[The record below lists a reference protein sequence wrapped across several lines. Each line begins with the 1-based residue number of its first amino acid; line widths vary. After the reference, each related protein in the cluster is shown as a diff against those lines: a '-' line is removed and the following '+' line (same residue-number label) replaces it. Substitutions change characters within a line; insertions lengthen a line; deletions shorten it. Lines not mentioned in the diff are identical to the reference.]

1 MYSWAQGYYSLSLL
15 TKVVSELESLESC
28 DLEMVSC
35 CKLKSALKAVM
46 SAIEHMGCSV
56 GRHVYLTTLMTK
68 KHNNIITVIDT
79 YRRLRL
85 LSAPFL

>member
-46 SAIEHMGCSV
+46 SVIEHMGCSV

-68 KHNNIITVIDT
+68 KHNITVIDT
-79 YRRLRL
+79 YRRLGL